1 MLTYVSKHSRSAFAS
16 FRMALSPLILD
27 YQFFNIVKI
36 RLMFISVEEERK
48 YERLLVFS
56 FRDRK

>member
-1 MLTYVSKHSRSAFAS
+1 MLTYVSNRSAFAS
-16 FRMALSPLILD
+16 FRMALSPLMLD

-48 YERLLVFS
+48 YESAFS
-56 FRDRK
+56 ILI